1 MFNSV
6 GEHYNTRQIVLDA
19 YSHRPLPL
27 NNNLFMWIAFA
38 VALVVGLASA
48 LISVESQEAINDQ
61 NRRENQKNRDF
72 NATQAEIS
80 RNWEEQMYK
89 ENSSPAAQVQQ
100 RLAAGLNP
108 FDQISSQKVGSSST
122 ASAPSILSML
132 NPFPPDMGDSL
143 ASQISDAPSK
153 SMDFKLK
160 KEDIETA
167 DKNQALTDAETEKTI
182 NEALQIAIQNKNLP
196 ESIKLQQ
203 ELLKGDIKFKNASA
217 QKLEQEARRIVMDN
231 EAFKEARDAGVNQYL
246 DEHYNVRQLI
256 DTSKAQMASFKSSKE
271 YQDMQTK
278 VLGRTEA
285 RANALFPY
293 DKENAILE
301 NRIKKNIQKM
311 GASDAE
317 LKSVE
322 NYYELLYYQ
331 VLDGTLDP
339 DDAQGLFLHMIKDLQ
354 VGDLPFPIP
363 KFIP

>member
-1 MFNSV
+1 M
-6 GEHYNTRQIVLDA
+6 LDA

-27 NNNLFMWIAFA
+27 NNLLFMWTFLIIASVVSLVLGATSTALGA
-38 VALVVGLASA
+38 VG
-48 LISVESQEAINDQ
+48 QYKTNKQ
-61 NRRENQKNRDF
+61 NAEENQKNRDF
-72 NATQAEIS
+72 NATQSEIS

-89 ENSSPAAQVQQ
+89 ENSSPQAQVQQ

-108 FDQISSQKVGSSST
+108 FEQISSQKVGSSST

-143 ASQISDAPSK
+143 SSQISDAPSK
-153 SMDFKLK
+153 LMDFKLQ

-167 DKNQALTDAETEKTI
+167 NKTQNLTDAQTQKTL

-196 ESIKLQQ
+196 ESIRLQQ
-203 ELLKGDIKFKNASA
+203 ELLKSDINNKNKSA
-217 QKLEQEARRIVMDN
+217 EKLEQEARRIVMDN
-231 EAFKEARDAGVNQYL
+231 EAFREARDAGVNHYL
-246 DEHYNVRQLI
+246 DEHDNVRQLI
-256 DTSKAQMASFKSSKE
+256 NTSKAQMDNFKSSKE
-271 YQDMQTK
+271 YTDMQKK

-285 RANALFPY
+285 RASALFPY

-301 NRIKKNIQKM
+301 NRIKKNVQKM
-311 GASDAE
+311 GASEAE

-331 VLDGTLDP
+331 VLDGSLDP
-339 DDAQGLFLHMIKDLQ
+339 DDAKGLFLHLIKDIEL
-354 VGDLPFPIP
+354 GDLPFPIP